1 MGRSYQKYQL
11 NVVVEVKWLK
21 HQRARLFSECRGI
34 LNTLG
39 KANLSGVRILGY
51 SLIYKMH
58 RKIKA
63 FIGALNFVRAGPA
76 TEHNVV
82 YIIPCVIACRVGI
95 WFLRCPSLGYIKSY
109 SFFRWGI
116 WHFIDKGRVWA
127 MRGLKHTDYKL
138 CLWTSFLYK
147 RTKAIQTCIPVFWE
161 MKMWIDCTQNT
172 LIRENCVVSLLR
184 KIHKRCSGGKWLL
197 KY

>member
-1 MGRSYQKYQL
+1 MGRSYQKDQL
-11 NVVVEVKWLK
+11 NVAVKVKWLK
-21 HQRARLFSECRGI
+21 HQRARLFSECRWI

-51 SLIYKMH
+51 SLIYKIH

-95 WFLRCPSLGYIKSY
+95 WFLSCPSMGYINSH
-109 SFFRWGI
+109 SILQMRHLQ
-116 WHFIDKGRVWA
+116 HFIDEGRGWA
-127 MRGLKHTDYKL
+127 TRGSKAHWLQVLPMNIISSQKSQSNSDLHSCLPRDADVDWLYTEHSDQGEL
-138 CLWTSFLYK
+138 CCKPDEEDT
-147 RTKAIQTCIPVFWE
+147 QE
-161 MKMWIDCTQNT
+161 MQW
-172 LIRENCVVSLLR
+172 
-184 KIHKRCSGGKWLL
+184 W
-197 KY
+197 